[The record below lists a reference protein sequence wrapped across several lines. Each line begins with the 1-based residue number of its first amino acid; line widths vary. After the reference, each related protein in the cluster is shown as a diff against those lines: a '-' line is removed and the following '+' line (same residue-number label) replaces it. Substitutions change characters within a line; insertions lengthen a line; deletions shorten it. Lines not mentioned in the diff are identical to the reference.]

1 MKMTLAR
8 ISGISLKHN
17 LGGNLA
23 SILEKLERQ
32 EQINPKVNRQN
43 NKESTNQRNRN
54 RQSTQ
59 KISEN

>member
-1 MKMTLAR
+1 MTLAR

-43 NKESTNQRNRN
+43 NKEESTNQRNRN